1 MTVKPAS
8 SYRPKAASRAN
19 GKQGFILR
27 LFIAGMSSRS
37 VAAID
42 SIKRICQQHLD
53 GKYELEIVDLYLQPG
68 RAKKHQIVA
77 APTLIKEK
85 PLPARRLVGSM
96 DDEDRVIN
104 GLNVKKK

>member
-1 MTVKPAS
+1 MTAKPS
-8 SYRPKAASRAN
+8 SSHRPRAARHA
-19 GKQGFILR
+19 GHKQGFILR

-42 SIKRICQQHLD
+42 SIKRICQEHLD
-53 GKYELEIVDLYLQPG
+53 GQYELEIVDLYRHPE
-68 RAKKHQIVA
+68 RAQKSQIVA

-85 PLPARRLVGSM
+85 PLPVKRIVGGM
-96 DDEDRVIN
+96 GDEDRVMN